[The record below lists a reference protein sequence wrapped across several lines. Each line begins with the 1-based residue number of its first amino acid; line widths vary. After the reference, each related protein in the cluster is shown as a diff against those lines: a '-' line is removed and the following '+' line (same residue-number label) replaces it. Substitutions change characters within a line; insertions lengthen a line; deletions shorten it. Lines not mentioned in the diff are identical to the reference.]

1 MAAQSDARCDN
12 TISSLHRSLSGT
24 APDARIL
31 PHLRPSGK
39 KAAARYPPGTGAPAS
54 PKPDR
59 FQPFVLGQ
67 HRDSNS
73 RASNGVQPPAFL
85 VQKNTGDLQG
95 KMRANYNASHCDD
108 GRKAAGAG
116 TMENRERTGRRTM
129 ERRTSGRV
137 LAHAWSYRHPTKLSP
152 AAERRRAYTSKTRIS
167 AVAHSSAER
176 TSIKKRSRYS
186 RRAVKETCST
196 RAYAIALSRKR
207 GSGRRR
213 PGLPLPH
220 QLEPLVLGQHRD
232 PGLARLVQLRSGA
245 GPGHHVVRLLR
256 HRARHLGAEPLGG
269 GLGLVA
275 RHLLQ

>member
-1 MAAQSDARCDN
+1 MRAA
-12 TISSLHRSLSGT
+12 TT
-24 APDARIL
+24 
-31 PHLRPSGK
+31 
-39 KAAARYPPGTGAPAS
+39 RYPPCTGVFRGQLRTREYSRICGLPARKRRLGILPGPVLPLHPS
-54 PKPDR
+54 PTGSNHSSSVSTVTP
-59 FQPFVLGQ
+59 
-67 HRDSNS
+67 NS
-73 RASNGVQPPAFL
+73 RASNSVQPPAFL